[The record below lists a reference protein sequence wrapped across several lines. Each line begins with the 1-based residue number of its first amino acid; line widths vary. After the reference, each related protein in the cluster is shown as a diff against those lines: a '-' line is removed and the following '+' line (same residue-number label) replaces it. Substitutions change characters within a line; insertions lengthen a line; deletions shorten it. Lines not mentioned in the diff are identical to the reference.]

1 MANDSFLIKAYA
13 KINWALNVLSRR
25 SDGYHILDMLVQ
37 RIDLADELV
46 FGHAGDLQ
54 LEVTNAP
61 ADLDTRNNLVM
72 KAALALKQATAYQGG
87 ARITL
92 KKRIPSQA
100 GLGGGSADAAAAL
113 VGLNQL
119 WDTGLTIAQLQAIGI
134 KLGADVPPCLCQ
146 GLMRV
151 TGIGEEITPIKGARE
166 YPLLLI
172 QPGKG
177 LSTAEV
183 FKAYD
188 LENKT
193 GAADLDLAANALI
206 SSNLNQL
213 DQVCKNQLQPVASRM
228 LPAID
233 QAVADLLAHGALFA
247 QMTGSGSVVFGVFE
261 SPEKV
266 KQAHSV
272 LRDRWPVC
280 ILSKTLG

>member
-1 MANDSFLIKAYA
+1 MANDNFLIKAHA

-46 FGHAGDLQ
+46 FGHADDLQ
-54 LEVTNAP
+54 LEVTSAP
-61 ADLDTRNNLVM
+61 ADLDARDNLVM

-87 ARITL
+87 ARMTL
-92 KKRIPSQA
+92 KKMIPSQA

-119 WDTGLTIAQLQAIGI
+119 WDTELTIAQLQAIGI
-134 KLGADVPPCLCQ
+134 TLGADVPLCLFQ

-151 TGIGEEITPIKGARE
+151 TGIGEEIIPIKDACE

-183 FKAYD
+183 FKAF
-188 LENKT
+188 
-193 GAADLDLAANALI
+193 DLDNKSDATDLDQAAEALVGGK
-206 SSNLNQL
+206 LHQL
-213 DQVCKNQLQPVASRM
+213 HQVCKNQLQPVASRM
-228 LPAID
+228 LPALD
-233 QAVADLLAHGALFA
+233 QAVADLLAQGALFA

-261 SPEKV
+261 SSEKA

-272 LRDRWPVC
+272 IRDQWPVC

>member
-1 MANDSFLIKAYA
+1 MANDNFSMKAHA

-46 FGHAGDLQ
+46 FGYADDLQ
-54 LEVTNAP
+54 LEVTDAP
-61 ADLDTRNNLVM
+61 ADLDTRDNLVM

-92 KKRIPSQA
+92 KKMIPSQA

-119 WDTGLTIAQLQAIGI
+119 WDTGLTIPQLQAIGI
-134 KLGADVPPCLCQ
+134 TLGADVPLCLCQ
-146 GLMRV
+146 GLMRA

-172 QPGKG
+172 QPGTG

-183 FKAYD
+183 FKAFD
-188 LENKT
+188 LKKKT
-193 GAADLDLAANALI
+193 DAADLDLATAALVGGK
-206 SSNLNQL
+206 LHQL
-213 DQVCKNQLQPVASRM
+213 HQVCKNQLQPIASTL

-247 QMTGSGSVVFGVFE
+247 QMTGSGSVVFGVFD
-261 SPEKV
+261 SLEKAR
-266 KQAHSV
+266 QAHLV
-272 LRDRWPVC
+272 LNERWPVC